1 MQLLSVNI
9 GKAQSI
15 QIGSKTD
22 TTGIFKKP
30 VAGPVEVTA
39 QGLAGDAICDT
50 RSHGG
55 VDQAI
60 YIYTSTDYAYW
71 ADALSRDLAPGL
83 FGENLTISDLESAP
97 VHIGDRLRVGA
108 VLLEVTAPRIPCDT
122 FAARMGEPTFVKRF
136 SAAERPGLY
145 CRVIEPGVVQA
156 GDPVQLAPYTGE
168 PLVTIQ
174 ELFRFYYDRQLSE
187 ADIRRVLAAPIA
199 IRERQRYEKRAV
211 K

>member
-1 MQLLSVNI
+1 
-9 GKAQSI
+9 
-15 QIGSKTD
+15 
-22 TTGIFKKP
+22 
-30 VAGPVEVTA
+30 
-39 QGLAGDAICDT
+39 
-50 RSHGG
+50 
-55 VDQAI
+55 
-60 YIYTSTDYAYW
+60 
-71 ADALSRDLAPGL
+71 
-83 FGENLTISDLESAP
+83 
-97 VHIGDRLRVGA
+97 
-108 VLLEVTAPRIPCDT
+108 
-122 FAARMGEPTFVKRF
+122 MGEPTFVKRF
-136 SAAERPGLY
+136 SAAERPGFY